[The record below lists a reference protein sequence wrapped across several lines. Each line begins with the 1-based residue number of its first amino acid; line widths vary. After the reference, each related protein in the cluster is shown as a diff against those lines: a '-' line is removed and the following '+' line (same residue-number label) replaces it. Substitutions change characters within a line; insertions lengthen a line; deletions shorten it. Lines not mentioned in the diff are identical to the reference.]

1 MNRTTRTL
9 LLPLIV
15 AGCAS
20 VQTAGPRS
28 TGPVAPHTRAA
39 LTRAIDSMVNA
50 PEFRTTN
57 WGLLIVDPLA
67 HDTLYALQRDEAV
80 HPGVEPEARQQLG
93 HARAA
98 RP

>member
-1 MNRTTRTL
+1 MTRSTRTL

-20 VQTAGPRS
+20 VQTGPRP
-28 TGPVAPHTRAA
+28 TGSAAPHTRAS

-57 WGLLIVDPLA
+57 WGVLIVDPVA
-67 HDTLYALQRDEAV
+67 NDTL
-80 HPGVEPEARQQLG
+80 
-93 HARAA
+93 
-98 RP
+98 